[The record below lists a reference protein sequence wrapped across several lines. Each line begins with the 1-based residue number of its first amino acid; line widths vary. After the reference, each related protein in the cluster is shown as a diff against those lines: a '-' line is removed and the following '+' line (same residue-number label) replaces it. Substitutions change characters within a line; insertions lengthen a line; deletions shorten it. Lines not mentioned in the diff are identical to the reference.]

1 MSEAPCLAIP
11 PALKV
16 AIEAAKVISF
26 DIFDTAIRRAVEN
39 PVDLFLLV
47 ATELRLDDPR
57 AFVAARIKAERVARD
72 RLYRASNALEVTLV
86 DIYDHLRGHPSV
98 VGSPLSEVME
108 KERELEYR
116 MVRRNKE
123 IGAAF
128 DWAKGLG
135 KTIGFISDI
144 YLDRPLVEAMLKKA
158 GYQGYA
164 FLWVSSDVKATK
176 AEGGLYTRVHQALA
190 IEASEHLHIGDN
202 RASDGQRA
210 KAKGI
215 VPYLIDKSSDRLP
228 KTLIGRRFRR
238 QGVRSINWALRGP
251 HDTPGRD
258 LWTTLWRG
266 LVADHLLES
275 SQDFWFELGYR
286 YVGLFLLGFG
296 LWLDQTARAKGV
308 KTLYFLARDGHLML
322 RVHEKLRARG
332 MAVCEG
338 RYFFASRRALNI
350 PALTL
355 MNDQALDFLVSG
367 TSRLSVRAFLSR
379 VGLDAMSHLNA
390 MKGAGFLG
398 PDDPV
403 EGRLG
408 YRQLRALFES
418 LEPLILEKA
427 ADERARFRAY
437 CEQEGVFKEPVIGL
451 VDIGWH
457 GSLQES
463 FTTLM
468 AHEGHGSR
476 VEGFYVGTYAA
487 AKKHE
492 AVGACHHAYLFKGGE
507 PQKLLKVVRASVE
520 IFEWFFCA
528 PHGSVLGFDQAEGG
542 GVKPL
547 LDESDLE
554 AHRQSTAARVQEGAL
569 QFLDDALGVF
579 PDGAPPP
586 GVPPELS
593 ITLIEALLRRP
604 TLKEARFLGDL
615 PHLEGFGSAS
625 GARYVAKPHGG
636 LIEPWTWRELL
647 SGYRQAFWRPGYL
660 KRLTWR
666 GKSF

>member
-1 MSEAPCLAIP
+1 MSGAAYPAIP
-11 PALKV
+11 PRLRV

-57 AFVAARIKAERVARD
+57 AFVAARIKAERAARD
-72 RLYRASNALEVTLV
+72 RLYQASNVLEVTLV

-98 VGSPLSEVME
+98 AGIPLSEVME

-135 KTIGFISDI
+135 KQIGFISDI
-144 YLDRPLVEAMLKKA
+144 YLDRPLIEAMLKKA
-158 GYQGYA
+158 GYQGHA
-164 FLWVSSDVKATK
+164 FLWVSSEAQATK

-190 IEASEHLHIGDN
+190 IEAFEHLHIGDN

-215 VPYLIDKSSDRLP
+215 VPYLIDKSTDRLP
-228 KTLIGRRFRR
+228 KTLIGQRFKR
-238 QGVRSINWALRGP
+238 QGVRTINWTSRGP
-251 HDTPGRD
+251 HVNPARD
-258 LWTTLWRG
+258 LWATLWRG
-266 LVADHLLES
+266 LVAAHLSES
-275 SQDFWFELGYR
+275 SKDFWFDLGYR

-296 LWLDQTARAKGV
+296 LWLDQTACAKGV
-308 KTLYFLARDGHLML
+308 KTLYFFARDGHLML

-379 VGLDAMSHLNA
+379 VGLDAMSHLSA
-390 MKGAGFLG
+390 IRVAGFLG

-408 YRQLRALFES
+408 YRQLRTLFES
-418 LEPLILEKA
+418 LGPVILAKA
-427 ADERARFRAY
+427 ADERERFRAY

-463 FTTLM
+463 FTALM
-468 AHEGHGSR
+468 AHEGHRSR
-476 VEGFYVGTYAA
+476 VEGFYVGTYRT
-487 AKKHE
+487 AKKQAPGE
-492 AVGACHHAYLFKGGE
+492 VRHHAYLFKGGE
-507 PQKLLKVVRASVE
+507 PQKLLRVVRASVE

-528 PHGSVLGFDQAEGG
+528 PHGSVLGFAHAEGG
-542 GVKPL
+542 GMKPL

-554 AHRQSTAARVQEGAL
+554 AHRQSTAASVQEGAL

-593 ITLIEALLRRP
+593 ITLMEALLRRP
-604 TLKEARFLGDL
+604 TPEEARFLGDL
-615 PHLEGFGSAS
+615 PHLEGFGSTS
-625 GARYVAKPHGG
+625 GVRYVAKPLGG
-636 LIEPWTWRELL
+636 LLEPWAWRGLL
-647 SGYRQAFWRPGYL
+647 SGYRQAFWRSGYL
-660 KRLTWR
+660 KRLKWR
-666 GKSF
+666 KESL